1 MNRQRDILDKLIDVT
16 ASGAFW
22 IEFFVVVSG
31 SVQWFI
37 ASISADGFSVPQSWT
52 WIHILSGIS
61 GLAMAVIEGF
71 AIAFVFGALG
81 KNKNK
86 FLAVLAFLMS
96 VSLVLVIAPST
107 YARASN
113 ESIADILPSSYVW
126 MWSISF
132 IASRMLTV
140 ASVAWADS
148 LGSNNDLQ
156 SVVASA
162 IEKARNK
169 LVTEY
174 ENRIEQLTHTLNGE
188 KLELQ
193 NQLVIA
199 SNEQKTTLQHN
210 NELQNVLQELNKQM
224 EELEQEL
231 IEARTTINVQ
241 YENNDDKMDNREK
254 LIALYKNAPELS
266 MTVAGNIVGVSR
278 QYVSQLLSE
287 FEQDGKVKIN
297 RNGNDRIKSVEVL

>member
-162 IEKARNK
+162 IEKARNA

-199 SNEQKTTLQHN
+199 SNEQERTLQHN
-210 NELQNVLQELNKQM
+210 NELQNALQELNKQM
-224 EELEQEL
+224 EQLEQEL
-231 IEARTTINVQ
+231 EKAQTTISVQ
-241 YENNDDKMDNREK
+241 YEDDKMDNRDR